1 MGTLSTSSSEDS
13 PDHKGDCD
21 ATPNLPSF
29 TSFIRPKIAPITK
42 GIATAR
48 MQVSRRLLIQ
58 SEDSPD
64 HKGDCDLSSSYTFM
78 TYPPSPKIAPI
89 TKGIATPCLDEL
101 VAVGVESEDS
111 PDHKGDCDEFI
122 YPGLLFL
129 LLVRR

>member
-1 MGTLSTSSSEDS
+1 
-13 PDHKGDCD
+13 
-21 ATPNLPSF
+21 
-29 TSFIRPKIAPITK
+29 
-42 GIATAR
+42 